1 MSTPPRDVAEIRNWH
16 AHVYFDPATR
26 AIAAELRGQV
36 AERFPNARLGRW
48 HEGKV
53 GPHPQAM
60 YQIAFEN
67 PDYPAL
73 SAFLALN
80 RRGLTILL
88 HPESGRPKEDHLH
101 NALWMGAVLPL
112 DASILDDTD

>member
-1 MSTPPRDVAEIRNWH
+1 MSTAPREVAEIRDWH

-26 AIAAELRGQV
+26 GIAATLREQV
-36 AERFPNARLGRW
+36 AERFPEARLGRW

-60 YQIAFEN
+60 YQIAFAT
-67 PDYPAL
+67 PLYPAL

-80 RRGLTILL
+80 RKGLTILL

-112 DASILDDTD
+112 DASILAERD